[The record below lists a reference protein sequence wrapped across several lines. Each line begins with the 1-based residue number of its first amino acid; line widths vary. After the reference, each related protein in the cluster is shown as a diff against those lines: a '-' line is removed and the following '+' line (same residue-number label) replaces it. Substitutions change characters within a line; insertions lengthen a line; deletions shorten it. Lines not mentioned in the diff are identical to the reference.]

1 MIFGPASGLRDMS
14 EQQTTGLRALA
25 ATPRLAV
32 LFGSS
37 LLARVALPFLGIGL
51 FVYAQ
56 RLSGSFTVGGV
67 VTAAYAVAVGL
78 GGPPMGRLVDRR
90 GQTLILLGT
99 AGASSILLFVLASLS
114 KGTPVVV
121 LAALAAALGVLT
133 PPVAACLRTVL
144 PELLSDGDLLR
155 TAYAV
160 DASANEATWVIGPPL
175 GLAVGA
181 AWTPGAA
188 LAAAGVVLLVGTA
201 GFAVQPASRRWRP
214 AVQSSGAGSLTSK
227 GMRALVAVFFAVGL
241 LFGAAE
247 VGVTAAATAHGSAAA
262 ASPLLALWGV
272 GGVIGGVVA
281 SRFFG
286 GGAHS
291 TKGLAAILLA
301 LTGAHAA
308 VAFTTGQLMV
318 TAFVLVAAG
327 ATIAPAYATMYAI
340 AEGAAPAGT
349 LTEAFAWLATAAAVG
364 GSLGAALAGVVADH
378 AGPAAVFLIAGGA
391 GLIAVAATIVSA
403 CPLGSALARV
413 DVPACA
419 VAV

>member
-1 MIFGPASGLRDMS
+1 MS
-14 EQQTTGLRALA
+14 TLA
-25 ATPRLAV
+25 ATPRLAL

-37 LLARVALPFLGIGL
+37 LLARVALPFLGMGL
-51 FVYAQ
+51 FVHAQ

-90 GQTLILLGT
+90 GQTLVLLGT
-99 AGASSILLFVLASLS
+99 AGASAVLLFALALLS
-114 KGTPVVV
+114 KGTPVAV
-121 LAALAAALGVLT
+121 LAALAAALGILT
-133 PPVAACLRTVL
+133 PPAAACLRTVL
-144 PELLSDGDLLR
+144 PELVSDGDLLR

-188 LAAAGVVLLVGTA
+188 LAVAGIVLFLGTA
-201 GFAVQPASRRWRP
+201 GFALQPGSRRWRP
-214 AVQSSGAGSLTSK
+214 AEQPPGRGGSLTSK

-286 GGAHS
+286 GGAHT

-301 LTGAHAA
+301 LTGTHTAIALTA
-308 VAFTTGQLMV
+308 GQLPV

-391 GLIAVAATIVSA
+391 GLIAVAATIVRA
-403 CPLGSALARV
+403 CPLGSALARGAVV

-419 VAV
+419 PAV